1 MGLLPPGARMSSSVR
16 RIFVAAA
23 FIGAIS
29 GPALAQDVEGRDYEV
44 KPDCIPNSFERPYVC
59 DVGAPRVISPR
70 AFRDVIRRN
79 DAIRRHVRRV
89 GYPDLVEIQKVY
101 VDSPWTTEEFRLY
114 YREIDRL
121 FAFSRAYIL
130 DLPEVSLMRYQGPI
144 PDDHRQ

>member
-1 MGLLPPGARMSSSVR
+1 MRASLCKTLLAASL
-16 RIFVAAA
+16 AAA
-23 FIGAIS
+23 IS
-29 GPALAQDVEGRDYEV
+29 SPALAQDVEGRDYEV

-70 AFRDVIRRN
+70 AFRDVIRHN

-89 GYPDLVEIQKVY
+89 GYPDLVEVQKVY

-121 FAFSRAYIL
+121 FAFSRAFIL
-130 DLPEVSLMRYQGPI
+130 DVPEVSLMRYQGPI